1 MQESR
6 AQAPDALRQRPKIEQ
21 LVLEAQQKTN
31 DARLALAG
39 AKSNSQ
45 NARDSAQ
52 EAQLKYAEQASKV
65 CIVKILAV
73 L

>member
-21 LVLEAQQKTN
+21 LVVEAHQKTK

-39 AKSNSQ
+39 ARSNSQ

-65 CIVKILAV
+65 CVILH
-73 L
+73 